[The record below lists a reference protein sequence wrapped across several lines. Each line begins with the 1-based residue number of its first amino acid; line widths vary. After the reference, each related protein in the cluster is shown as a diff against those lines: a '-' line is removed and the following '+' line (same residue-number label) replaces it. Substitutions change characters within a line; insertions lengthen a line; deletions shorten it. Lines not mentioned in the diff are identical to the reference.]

1 MKVSF
6 EGKTITSVTY
16 EVAPCGTPL
25 LTINTR
31 DRRVHYRS
39 TVSTSDFI
47 RFNYRYNSHVE
58 ITAENEDDNEV
69 LSRWRFESNDDE
81 QKVILF
87 FNDKAL

>member
-6 EGKTITSVTY
+6 KGKTITSAAY
-16 EVAPCGTPL
+16 EVMSCGTPL
-25 LTINTR
+25 LIINTHQ
-31 DRRVHYRS
+31 RRVHYQS
-39 TVSTSDFI
+39 THSTSEYI
-47 RFNYRYNSHVE
+47 RFNYKYNSYVE
-58 ITAENEDDNEV
+58 LTAENEDDIKV

>member
-6 EGKTITSVTY
+6 EGKTITSATY
-16 EVAPCGTPL
+16 EVMPCGTPL
-25 LTINTR
+25 LIINTK
-31 DRRVHYRS
+31 DRWVHYQSTRS
-39 TVSTSDFI
+39 TSEYI
-47 RFNYRYNSHVE
+47 RFNYKYNSYVE